1 MSPSWAW
8 SHSPTPCTR
17 PALVASP
24 GPHREESHGAQE
36 EPDLA
41 LLCWLLSLLQTEGS
55 LAGRGLRQP
64 PILETGSQRGIFC
77 PVP

>member
-1 MSPSWAW
+1 MELAKAGAW
-8 SHSPTPCTR
+8 VC
-17 PALVASP
+17 
-24 GPHREESHGAQE
+24 REESHGAQE